1 MHPQT
6 LLTRRGALQRA
17 ALSAL
22 ALPLL
27 GAAPVLRAAA
37 AIPAPAPAPSD
48 QRDRTRGIK
57 LGVASISLQSLPIPS
72 VISALQQLEIGY
84 VSIFRTHAPFE
95 KGTPEECR
103 AAAEAFRAAGIT
115 VATTSV
121 VNLLDDDA
129 ALRKAFENVKAAGLN
144 LMTCR
149 PVPAAMP
156 RIERFVKEYDIRL
169 AVHNHG
175 PEDKDFPG
183 PEATLKLIQPYD
195 ARIGL
200 CLDLGH
206 AMRARANL
214 TEAVHRCAPRLF
226 DVHIKDSLALPGA
239 VTDIPTEVGRGQMD
253 IRACLAALIDIKY
266 SGVVAFEYERLGV
279 NPLIGLAESVGYVRG
294 MLAGMPG

>member
-1 MHPQT
+1 MLTPFS
-6 LLTRRGALQRA
+6 LLTRREAVKRA

-22 ALPLL
+22 ALPLI
-27 GAAPVLRAAA
+27 GASSAASGAEAAAPTL
-37 AIPAPAPAPSD
+37 APEK
-48 QRDRTRGIK
+48 RDRTHGIK

-103 AAAEAFRAAGIT
+103 AAAEAFRAAGIK

-121 VNLLDDDA
+121 VNLVDDDA
-129 ALRKAFENVKAAGLN
+129 ALRKAFENVKAAGLD

-156 RIERFVKEYDIRL
+156 RIERFVKEYNIRL

-175 PEDKDFPG
+175 PEDKDLPG
-183 PEATLKLIQPYD
+183 PDTTLKLVQPYD

-214 TEAVHRCAPRLF
+214 TDAIKRCAPRLF
-226 DVHIKDSLALPGA
+226 DVHIKDSFALPGA

-253 IRACLAALIDIKY
+253 IRACLTALVEIKY
-266 SGVVAFEYERLGV
+266 AGVVAFEYERLGV
-279 NPLIGLAESVGYVRG
+279 NPLIGLAESVGFVRG
-294 MLAGMPG
+294 MLAGLPG

>member
-1 MHPQT
+1 MPTPSH
-6 LLTRRGALQRA
+6 LLTRREAVKRA
-17 ALSAL
+17 TLSAL
-22 ALPLL
+22 ALPLA
-27 GAAPVLRAAA
+27 GALSALPAAET
-37 AIPAPAPAPSD
+37 APASTLSGP
-48 QRDRTRGIK
+48 RDRTHGLK
-57 LGVASISLQSLPIPS
+57 LGVASISLQSLPIPA

-103 AAAEAFRAAGIT
+103 AAAEAFRAAGIA

-121 VNLLDDDA
+121 VNLVDDDA
-129 ALRKAFENVKAAGLN
+129 ALRRAFENVKAAGLK

-156 RIERFVKEYDIRL
+156 RIERFVQEYDIRL

-175 PEDKDFPG
+175 PEDKDLPG
-183 PEATLKLIQPYD
+183 PDATLKLIQPYD

-214 TEAVHRCAPRLF
+214 KDAIHRCAPRLF

-239 VTDIPTEVGRGQMD
+239 VTDLPTEVGRGQMD
-253 IRACLAALIDIKY
+253 IRTCLTTLIEIKY
-266 SGVVAFEYERLGV
+266 SGVIAFEYERLGV

-294 MLAGMPG
+294 MLGGLPV